1 MSSGDLASILPL
13 VLIVLAFWFLV
24 IRPARKRQQDM
35 ARTQSS
41 AQVGTRVMLGS
52 GIYGTVTALA
62 DDTVELEVAPGTVL
76 TVARQAIVRVID
88 APQGLSAHPAADE
101 PASAAG
107 SDAHDESDPQ
117 ASDPRTGDTNDEQR

>member
-1 MSSGDLASILPL
+1 VSSGDLASILPL

-88 APQGLSAHPAADE
+88 APQDLPAQPAVDE
-101 PASAAG
+101 PPSTAGPEPHGEAA
-107 SDAHDESDPQ
+107 
-117 ASDPRTGDTNDEQR
+117 PRAGDTNDEQR

>member
-1 MSSGDLASILPL
+1 VSSGDLASILPL

-88 APQGLSAHPAADE
+88 APQGLSAHPAVDE
-101 PASAAG
+101 TSSAT
-107 SDAHDESDPQ
+107 
-117 ASDPRTGDTNDEQR
+117 DPRGDTDPHAGDPRPGDTNDEQR

>member
-1 MSSGDLASILPL
+1 VSSGDLASILPL

-88 APQGLSAHPAADE
+88 APQGLSAHPAADA
-101 PASAAG
+101 PSA
-107 SDAHDESDPQ
+107 DADP
-117 ASDPRTGDTNDEQR
+117 DPRSEADPHTGDTNDEQR